1 MENLKPPEPLKWTG
15 NVDCEWSTFK
25 QRFKLHL
32 QALGWDTKPEAKKFR
47 MILTVAGPQA
57 VEVFNTFVFANEDES
72 EQFNKVV

>member
-1 MENLKPPEPLKWTG
+1 MG
-15 NVDCEWSTFK
+15 Y
-25 QRFKLHL
+25 
-32 QALGWDTKPEAKKFR
+32 QARGAKFR